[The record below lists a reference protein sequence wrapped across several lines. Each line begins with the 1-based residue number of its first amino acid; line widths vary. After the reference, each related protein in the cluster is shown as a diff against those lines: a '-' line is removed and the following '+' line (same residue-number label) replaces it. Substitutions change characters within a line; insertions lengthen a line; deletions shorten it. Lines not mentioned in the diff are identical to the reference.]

1 MPWEPALQASAA
13 MDGEA
18 QPAPECS
25 FGPGGPK
32 QTSGDRAW
40 PPPKL
45 PLGQAATVAR
55 AQPRK
60 LKPQHRAHDK
70 LSTSNPFR

>member
-32 QTSGDRAW
+32 QTSGDSAW
-40 PPPKL
+40 PPPPAK
-45 PLGQAATVAR
+45 GEAAGLTR
-55 AQPRK
+55 
-60 LKPQHRAHDK
+60 
-70 LSTSNPFR
+70 S